1 MARTWGARERSVDV
15 EPFDLDGAYIT
26 LTGDLDVRDEDLL
39 REVIGSAIA
48 AGYHRLVIDF
58 TRTTFFDAGAYRVLL
73 DSLAPLLAVD
83 DAKVV
88 LGGAQGC
95 VARLLEV
102 VDADRAFLVYLDR
115 DVARR
120 ALRVTA
126 SRPASRAVSV
136 EAAPP
141 ASRT

>member
-1 MARTWGARERSVDV
+1 MAQTWGTRERSVDV

-26 LTGDLDVRDEDLL
+26 LIGDLDVRDEELL
-39 REVIGSAIA
+39 REVIGSAIG

-58 TRTTFFDAGAYRVLL
+58 TRTTFFDSGAYRVLL
-73 DSLAPLLAVD
+73 DSLAPLLAID
-83 DAKVV
+83 DSKVIV
-88 LGGAQGC
+88 GGAHGC
-95 VARLLEV
+95 VARLLDV
-102 VDADRAFLVYLDR
+102 LDADRAFLVYLDR

-126 SRPASRAVSV
+126 SHPAWSPMSV
-136 EAAPP
+136 ETAPR